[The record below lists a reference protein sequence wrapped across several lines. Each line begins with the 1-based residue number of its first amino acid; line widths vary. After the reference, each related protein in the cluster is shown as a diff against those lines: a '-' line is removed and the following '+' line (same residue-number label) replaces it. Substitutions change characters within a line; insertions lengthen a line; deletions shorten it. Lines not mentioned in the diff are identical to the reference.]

1 MNVSIHPRAP
11 MALRKRDGRQ
21 AGFDLG
27 KILRAIRAA
36 GQATGEF
43 DPDVAA
49 MLADLVQSRLVDR
62 DSLATTDV
70 QDVVER
76 GLMETGYYA
85 TARAFIV
92 HGERRRYYETAAA
105 S

>member
-1 MNVSIHPRAP
+1 MNTTSHPRAP
-11 MALRKRDGRQ
+11 SSLRKRDGRQ

-27 KILRAIRAA
+27 KIQRAIHAA
-36 GQATGEF
+36 GQSTGEF
-43 DPDVAA
+43 GQDIAT
-49 MLADLVQSRLVDR
+49 MLADLVLSRLVDR
-62 DSLATTDV
+62 DSLASRDV

-76 GLMETGYYA
+76 GLMETGYYGS
-85 TARAFIV
+85 ARAFIV

>member
-1 MNVSIHPRAP
+1 MNTSIHPRAP
-11 MALRKRDGRQ
+11 LALRKRDGRQ
-21 AGFDLG
+21 ASFDPG
-27 KILRAIRAA
+27 KILAAVRAA

-43 DPDVAA
+43 GHDVAV
-49 MLADLVQSRLVDR
+49 MLADLAQSRLVDR
-62 DSLATTDV
+62 DSLATGDV

-92 HGERRRYYETAAA
+92 HGERRRFYETAAA

>member
-11 MALRKRDGRQ
+11 LTLRKRDGRQ
-21 AGFDLG
+21 ASYDPA

-36 GQATGEF
+36 GQAAGEF
-43 DPDVAA
+43 EHDIAV
-49 MLADLVQSRLVDR
+49 MLTELVQSRLVDR
-62 DSLATTDV
+62 DSLAAADV